1 MPRMSS
7 EAQYSLA
14 DFYFTDTE
22 DPLVPPPE
30 FGKWVK
36 DGAWAFELFEPQMLG
51 AVEPVMK
58 IHRVGKDRTVVNL
71 SSYNY
76 LGLATNPEVIEAG
89 KRALSRYGTGACGS
103 PMLSGMTD
111 LHRELEHKLVE
122 FTGHEDVMLF
132 NSGFGGGLGT
142 LSGLLR
148 RGDMAILDEK
158 CHLCLVDGVKLANAK
173 LRFFTHNDPAALDD
187 ALQKSEGRRRLVVIE
202 GIYSMDGDMARLPE
216 LLEVTERHGVGVMI
230 DEAHSIL
237 ALGKQGRG
245 CAEHFGLSPKSVGLQ
260 YATFSK
266 SFAHTGSFVAG
277 NRELIKYLRHY
288 INGYAFSCALP
299 PVIVAGILKGLE
311 IATRD
316 NSLREK
322 LWANV
327 RHFQSGA
334 ESMGLNLGE
343 ANSHVFPIIIGSDRQ
358 MLYEQCIA
366 MNDAGLFLA
375 PVDFPS
381 VPEDS
386 LRYRVA
392 ITAGHETVDL
402 DRALNILEDTVVK
415 AMRTAGT
422 LRESRSE
429 RQGARVGSSSNGGGE
444 IASWQTMA
452 KFLARQASAIANS
465 NNKRARIAQL
475 SSMAYEHFVE
485 RARDPSS
492 AYDRLMHAAQDL
504 DWRDA
509 LTNIKHLRE
518 TFSQRNEPRRD
529 QSHDPG

>member
-1 MPRMSS
+1 MSS

-30 FGKWVK
+30 FGQWTK
-36 DGAWAFELFEPQMLG
+36 DGAWAFELFEPEMLG

-58 IHRVGKDRTVVNL
+58 IRRAGKDRTVVNL

-76 LGLATNPEVIEAG
+76 LGLATHPEVIEAG

-103 PMLSGMTD
+103 PMLSGMSD
-111 LHRELEHKLVE
+111 LHRELEQRLAA
-122 FTGHEDVMLF
+122 FTGHEEVMLF

-148 RGDMAILDEK
+148 KGDVAILDEK
-158 CHLCLVDGVKLANAK
+158 CHLCLVDGVKLAKAK
-173 LRFFTHNDPAALDD
+173 LQFFTHNSAEALDE
-187 ALQKSEGRRRLVVIE
+187 ALQKTEGRRRLVVLE
-202 GIYSMDGDMARLPE
+202 GVYSMDGDTAKLDE
-216 LLEVTERHGVGVMI
+216 LLAVTERHGVGVLL

-237 ALGKQGRG
+237 ALGERGRG
-245 CAEHFGLSPKSVGLQ
+245 CVEHYGMPPTAIGLQ

-277 NRELIKYLRHY
+277 KRELIDYLRY
-288 INGYAFSCALP
+288 YVNGYAFSCALP
-299 PVIVAGILKGLE
+299 PVIVGGILKALE

-327 RHFQSGA
+327 SHFQAGA
-334 ESMGLNLGE
+334 RSLGLDLGE
-343 ANSHVFPIIIGSDRQ
+343 SDSQVFPIIIGGDRQ
-358 MLYEQCIA
+358 MLYEQCVA
-366 MNDAGLFLA
+366 MNEAGLFLA
-375 PVDFPS
+375 PVDYPS

-392 ITAGHETVDL
+392 ITAGHEIVDL
-402 DRALNILEDTVVK
+402 DRALDILDQTVVK
-415 AMRTAGT
+415 AMRAAGT
-422 LRESRSE
+422 LGESQE
-429 RQGARVGSSSNGGGE
+429 RASSRGSGKRQEGA
-444 IASWQTMA
+444 ASWQSMA
-452 KFLARQASAIANS
+452 KFLARQATAIAHS
-465 NNKRARIAQL
+465 SNKRARIAQL
-475 SSMAYEHFVE
+475 SSMAYDHFVE

-492 AYDRLMHAAQDL
+492 AYDRLLRAAGEL
-504 DWRDA
+504 DWRELSA
-509 LTNIKHLRE
+509 GLSKLRKE
-518 TFSQRNEPRRD
+518 RGS
-529 QSHDPG
+529 

>member
-1 MPRMSS
+1 MSS
-7 EAQYSLA
+7 EAQFSLA
-14 DFYFTDTE
+14 DFYFTDTD

-30 FGKWVK
+30 FGQWVK
-36 DGAWAFELFEPQMLG
+36 DGAWAFELFEPEMLG

-58 IHRVGKDRTVVNL
+58 IRRAGKTRTVVNL

-76 LGLATNPEVIEAG
+76 LGLAAHPEVVEAG
-89 KRALSRYGTGACGS
+89 KRALARYGTGACGS

-111 LHRELEHKLVE
+111 LHRQLEHALRE

-142 LSGLLR
+142 LTGVLR
-148 RGDMAILDEK
+148 KGDMAILDDK
-158 CHLCLVDGVKLANAK
+158 CHLCLIDGVKLAKAK
-173 LRFFTHNDPAALDD
+173 LQFFTHNDPESLDEALT
-187 ALQKSEGRRRLVVIE
+187 KSEGRRRLVVME
-202 GIYSMDGDMARLPE
+202 GVYSMDGDRARLPE
-216 LLEVTERHGVGVMI
+216 LLAVTERHGVGVML

-237 ALGKQGRG
+237 ALGEKGRG
-245 CAEHFGLSPKSVGLQ
+245 CVEAFGLPPSAVGLQ

-277 NRELIKYLRHY
+277 KRELIEYLRY
-288 INGYAFSCALP
+288 YVNGYAFSCALP
-299 PVIVAGILKGLE
+299 PVIVGGLLKALE
-311 IATRD
+311 IGTRD
-316 NSLREK
+316 NSLRER
-322 LWANV
+322 LWSNV
-327 RHFQSGA
+327 AHFRKGA
-334 ESMGLNLGE
+334 LSLGLNLGE
-343 ANSHVFPIIIGSDRQ
+343 SDSQVFPVILGADRQ

-392 ITAGHETVDL
+392 ITAGHEEVDL

-415 AMRTAGT
+415 AMREAGT
-422 LRESRSE
+422 LEASAEAAHAANERGSARS
-429 RQGARVGSSSNGGGE
+429 ARNGN
-444 IASWQTMA
+444 AANWQAMA
-452 KFLARQASAIANS
+452 KFLSRQATAIAHS
-465 NNKRARIAQL
+465 SNKRARIAQL
-475 SSMAYEHFVE
+475 SSMAYDHFVE

-492 AYDRLMHAAQDL
+492 AYDRLLRATQEL

-509 LTNIKHLRE
+509 LDNIRQLRKE
-518 TFSQRNEPRRD
+518 RS
-529 QSHDPG
+529 